1 MGLFI
6 KLATIINEKSPAI
19 YEKLGNEQLVEIKQL
34 LRSNAK
40 YVKAAIKRNDMKMNL
55 THQRFTNQPMMA
67 RSTFF

>member
-55 THQRFTNQPMMA
+55 TRQRFTNQPMMA
-67 RSTFF
+67 QSTFF